1 MQGMTSRP
9 HLDTAPL
16 AGVGDFVRLGDF
28 DRKPVVAARLH
39 DHGQPVRHRADHLIT
54 GRNGFAPA
62 VYQHHFAVAV
72 RPRGYGFAE
81 FVAEGEPHDSQVF
94 VEAQIAEIQGG
105 IEPIRNGQF
114 TRRADVAVLF
124 RLADQGPVAAER
136 MRLGVTDIVE
146 PIARR
151 IGIVVIEFRP
161 VMMFLYVDTVLSGD
175 AVPVSRSNAAAEK
188 KNGFLMMGS
197 FIGIEPKLHFY
208 NITNKSAARAT
219 RTAEI

>member
-1 MQGMTSRP
+1 M
-9 HLDTAPL
+9 
-16 AGVGDFVRLGDF
+16 
-28 DRKPVVAARLH
+28 VAARLH
-39 DHGQPVRHRADHLIT
+39 DHSQPVRHRADHLIT

-72 RPRGYGFAE
+72 RPRGYEFAE

-105 IEPIRNGQF
+105 IEPIRNRQF

-146 PIARR
+146 PVARR
-151 IGIVVIEFRP
+151 IGIAVIEFRP
-161 VMMFLYVDTVLSGD
+161 VMMFGHGVLGTLGRRGSRQQEQCRSG
-175 AVPVSRSNAAAEK
+175 K
-188 KNGFLMMGS
+188 KERFFHDGL
-197 FIGIEPKLHFY
+197 IY
-208 NITNKSAARAT
+208 RY
-219 RTAEI
+219 RTEVTLCII